1 MIFYTP
7 VKHRTGALK
16 PTRAQSLDE
25 GRKLLQQRAW
35 STAFSRLSAADRQSP
50 LDPEDLES
58 LAVAAHLLGM
68 DAVNA
73 EMMSRA
79 HRGFLERGETRS
91 AARCA
96 LRLGSTLMINGDHA
110 QAGGWLSRAGRLL
123 EVETDCVEKG
133 YFFLPV
139 GFRSLQSGDGATA
152 YNAFVQ
158 AALIGERFHDT
169 ELVTLALQGQGR
181 ALIRQGDIG
190 RGVTLLDEAMVAVMA
205 GEVSS
210 MTAGGI
216 YCSVIEACGEIYD
229 MNRAQEWTSALEQ
242 WCKSQPDMVPYRGH
256 CLVRRA
262 EILQMHGAWT
272 DALDQARQAREVLSQ
287 PPPKPAVGAA
297 IYRLAELQRLRGDFA
312 EAEESYRQASEL
324 SRAPQPG
331 FALLRLAQGHL
342 EAANAAIRRMAEE
355 VKDVAGRARI
365 LDAFVQIALAAKDLP
380 SAQAAANELE
390 DIATTLGAAYLRALS
405 RRAAGAVLLS
415 KEDAAA
421 ASSALRQA
429 WSIWRDIEAPYETA
443 QTRVLLARAYRML
456 GDEDAAVIE
465 LSAARDTFQKL
476 GAVTDLEQA
485 ESLWIDNRKLITGP
499 LTARE
504 KQVIQLV
511 ADGKTNKAIANALGV
526 SEKTVA
532 RHVSNIFTK
541 LDLTSRAAATAYAYR
556 NKLV

>member
-1 MIFYTP
+1 MISYP
-7 VKHRTGALK
+7 LVKHRTGALK

-35 STAFSRLSAADRQSP
+35 SAAFSRLSAADRESP
-50 LDPEDLES
+50 LDPDDLEK

-79 HRGFLERGETRS
+79 HRGFLDRGHTRS

-110 QAGGWLSRAGRLL
+110 QAGGWLSRAGRLF
-123 EVETDCVEKG
+123 EVEPDCVEKG
-133 YFFLPV
+133 YLLLPV
-139 GFRSLQSGDGATA
+139 GFRSFNSGDGAAA
-152 YNAFVQ
+152 YDAFVQ
-158 AALIGERFHDT
+158 AGVIGERYHDR
-169 ELVTLALQGQGR
+169 ELITLALQGQGR

-190 RGVTLLDEAMVAVMA
+190 RGVSLLDEAMVAVMA

-210 MTAGGI
+210 VTAGGI

-229 MNRAQEWTSALEQ
+229 MNRAHEWTSALEQ
-242 WCKSQPDMVPYRGH
+242 WCKSQPDIVPYRGH

-272 DALDQARQAREVLSQ
+272 DALAQARQARDVLSQ
-287 PPPKPAVGAA
+287 PPPKAAVGAA

-312 EAEESYRQASEL
+312 EAEESYRQAGEL

-342 EAANAAIRRMAEE
+342 EPANAAIRRMAEE
-355 VKDVAGRARI
+355 VKEVTGRARI
-365 LDAFVQIALAAKDLP
+365 LDAFVQIALAVKDLP
-380 SAQAAANELE
+380 TARAAANELE
-390 DIATTLGAAYLRALS
+390 EIAVRLGAAYLRALS

-415 KEDAAA
+415 EEDAAA
-421 ASSALRQA
+421 ASTALRHS
-429 WSIWRDIEAPYETA
+429 WSIWRGLEAPYETA
-443 QTRVLLARAYRML
+443 QTRVLLARAYRKL

-485 ESLWIDNRKLITGP
+485 ESLLIDKPPLLNGP

-504 KQVIQLV
+504 TQVIQLV
-511 ADGKTNKAIANALGV
+511 AEGKTNKAIANALGV

>member
-1 MIFYTP
+1 

-16 PTRAQSLDE
+16 PTRVQSIDE

-35 STAFSRLSAADRQSP
+35 SAAFARLSAADRQSP
-50 LDPEDLES
+50 LDPEDLEM
-58 LAVAAHLLGM
+58 LAGAAHLLGM
-68 DAVNA
+68 DEANA

-91 AARCA
+91 AARFA

-123 EVETDCVEKG
+123 EIEPDCVEKG

-139 GFRSLQSGDGATA
+139 GFRSFNSGDGAAA
-152 YNAFVQ
+152 YSAFVQ
-158 AALIGERFHDT
+158 AALYGERYRDR
-169 ELVTLALQGQGR
+169 ELITLALQGQGR

-229 MNRAQEWTSALEQ
+229 MSRAHEWTSALEQ
-242 WCKSQPDMVPYRGH
+242 WCKSQPDIVPYRGH

-262 EILQMHGAWT
+262 EILQMRGAWT
-272 DALDQARQAREVLSQ
+272 DALAQARQARDLLSQ

-297 IYRLAELQRLRGDFA
+297 IYRVAELQRLRGDFA

-342 EAANAAIRRMAEE
+342 EPAKAAIRRMVEE
-355 VKDVAGRARI
+355 VKEVAGRARI
-365 LDAFVQIALAAKDLP
+365 LDAFVQIALAAKDLV
-380 SAQAAANELE
+380 SARAAANELE
-390 DIATTLGAAYLRALS
+390 EIAARLGAAYLRALS
-405 RRAAGAVLLS
+405 CRAAGAVLLS
-415 KEDAAA
+415 EEDAAA
-421 ASSALRQA
+421 ASTALRQA

-443 QTRVLLARAYRML
+443 QTRVLLARAYRRL

-465 LSAARDTFQKL
+465 LSAAREIFQKL
-476 GAVTDLEQA
+476 GAVTDLEQT
-485 ESLWIDNRKLITGP
+485 ESLLIDRPPFLTGP

-504 KQVIQLV
+504 TQVIQLV

>member
-1 MIFYTP
+1 MIFYPP

-35 STAFSRLSAADRQSP
+35 SAAFSRLSAVDQESP
-50 LDPEDLES
+50 LDPDDLER

-68 DAVNA
+68 DSVNA

-79 HRGFLERGETRS
+79 HRGFLERGEMRS

-139 GFRSLQSGDGATA
+139 GFRSLHSGDGATA

-229 MNRAQEWTSALEQ
+229 MNRAHEWTSALEQ

-312 EAEESYRQASEL
+312 EAEESYRQASEWT
-324 SRAPQPG
+324 RAPQPG

-476 GAVTDLEQA
+476 GAVADLEQA
-485 ESLWIDNRKLITGP
+485 ESLWIDNRKLLTGP

>member
-35 STAFSRLSAADRQSP
+35 SAAFSRLSAADQESP
-50 LDPEDLES
+50 LDPDDLER

-68 DAVNA
+68 DSVNA

-79 HRGFLERGETRS
+79 HRGFLERGEMRS

-229 MNRAQEWTSALEQ
+229 MSRAHEWTSALER
-242 WCKSQPDMVPYRGH
+242 WCKSQPDIVPYRGH

-272 DALDQARQAREVLSQ
+272 DALAQARQAREVLSQ

-405 RRAAGAVLLS
+405 RRAAGAILLS

-556 NKLV
+556 NKIV